1 MRRRH
6 LTGTLMLAGLAAVSA
21 ALAAQTTVAR
31 TPGSVAL
38 SLNSGHGLAVI
49 SSHGALLGRIRA
61 GRIVATPNV
70 VVRCWRYR
78 KRLASGLIRYRG
90 RGEDCANIT
99 LHVATNDGAW
109 RLRIRG
115 RGINV
120 SGVAKG
126 SLLLDGVDLG
136 STGLYSISG
145 GQYRAWPRSART
157 YALSQ

>member
-6 LTGTLMLAGLAAVSA
+6 LIGTLMLAGLAAVSA
-21 ALAAQTTVAR
+21 ALGAQTTVAR

-70 VVRCWRYR
+70 VARCWRYR

-99 LHVATNDGAW
+99 LHVAANDGAW

-145 GQYRAWPRSART
+145 GRYRAWPRSART

>member
-6 LTGTLMLAGLAAVSA
+6 LIGTLMLAGLAAVSA
-21 ALAAQTTVAR
+21 ALGAQTTVAS

-38 SLNSGHGLAVI
+38 SLKSGHGLAVI
-49 SSHGALLGRIRA
+49 SSHGALLGRIRG
-61 GRIVATPNV
+61 GRIVATRNV

-90 RGEDCANIT
+90 RAEDCANIT
-99 LHVATNDGAW
+99 LHVATDDGAW

-126 SLLLDGVDLG
+126 SLLLDGVNSG

-157 YALSQ
+157 YSLSQ